1 MKYYRPIA
9 SYDGAGDIKELFP
22 FDITRKLEA
31 ATNVV
36 NYYLNGKGNPHEIA
50 GDDEE
55 ARIYPDEMDEYGL
68 VPVIGNYA
76 VSFIPGDKEVL
87 FGGKKETV
95 GYENHGYFIDI
106 YQLTDTEELTQD
118 ITNEELVSIAEKR
131 EQENRAIKE
140 AIIRE
145 FKARFTK
152 PGTGLDFYTYA
163 SADVE
168 GMGNSVGTIGKMT
181 LNLDGEIQV
190 SLIGEYEDDI
200 EDFED
205 AFFYCSDWPQL
216 LLNVRLGIRDEW
228 WDEDDD
234 DEPDYPTDDDIETA
248 YSNQLESDYFNYGP
262 EKPGHG
268 WMEAEEN

>member
-9 SYDGAGDIKELFP
+9 SYDKAGDIKELFP

-36 NYYLNGKGNPHEIA
+36 NYYLNGHGQPHEIE

-55 ARIYPDEMDEYGL
+55 ARIYPNEMDEYGL
-68 VPVIGNYA
+68 VPVIGDYA
-76 VSFIPGDKEVL
+76 VAFIIGDKEVL

-106 YQLTDTEELTQD
+106 YQLTDTEEDTDNFTDDELTL
-118 ITNEELVSIAEKR
+118 ISKR
-131 EQENRAIKE
+131 REIENRAIKDC
-140 AIIRE
+140 IVRE
-145 FKARFTK
+145 FKARFTR
-152 PGTGLDFYTYA
+152 PESGIDFYTYA
-163 SADVE
+163 SVDVE
-168 GMGNSVGTIGKMT
+168 GIGDSVGTIGKMT
-181 LNLDGEIQV
+181 LNWDGKIEV

-205 AFFYCSDWPQL
+205 AFFNCDDWPQL
-216 LLNVRLGIRDEW
+216 LINVRQGIRYEW
-228 WDEDDD
+228 WDEDDE
-234 DEPDYPTDDDIETA
+234 EPEYPTEDDIEQA

-262 EKPGHG
+262 DKPGRG